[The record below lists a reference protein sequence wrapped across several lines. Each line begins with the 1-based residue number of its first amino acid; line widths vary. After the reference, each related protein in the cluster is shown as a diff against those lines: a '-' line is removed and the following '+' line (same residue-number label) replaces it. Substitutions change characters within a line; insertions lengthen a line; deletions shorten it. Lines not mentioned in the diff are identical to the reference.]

1 MNNAEL
7 LASILRSSSIFGT
20 FLRLGKL
27 TLYDVFMRD
36 MACLDGDACGT
47 INVDTEAER
56 DFRDIVSSIKTPA
69 ASLPLYFPRTQQM
82 GRKKKSS
89 NDLHSNKKFMKN
101 FVAPGSF
108 SN

>member
-1 MNNAEL
+1 
-7 LASILRSSSIFGT
+7 
-20 FLRLGKL
+20 
-27 TLYDVFMRD
+27 MRD